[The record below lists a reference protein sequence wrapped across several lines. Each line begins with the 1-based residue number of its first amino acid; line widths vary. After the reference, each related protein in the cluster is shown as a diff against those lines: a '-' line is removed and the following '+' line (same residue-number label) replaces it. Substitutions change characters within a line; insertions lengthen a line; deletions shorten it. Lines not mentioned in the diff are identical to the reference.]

1 MEASYG
7 ASMFIFVCINQHGK
21 GRCKMMN
28 EDLRKTSN
36 IFWIIFAVTLVLSYT
51 ACGYIYCTVE
61 QLDQMSFS
69 TWIMI
74 IPNLIL
80 TPLWESSLYGPVHIA
95 LSYALLMIP
104 AVFAAI
110 AVVLRKIAKAW
121 EECVDS

>member
-1 MEASYG
+1 
-7 ASMFIFVCINQHGK
+7 
-21 GRCKMMN
+21 MN
-28 EDLRKTSN
+28 EKLKKLSTV
-36 IFWIIFAVTLVLSYT
+36 FWIIFAVTLVLSYT
-51 ACGYIYCTVE
+51 ACVYIYCTVE
-61 QLDQMSFS
+61 QLDQISFS

-110 AVVLRKIAKAW
+110 AIVLRKIARAL
-121 EECVDS
+121 EERE